1 MRAVIELRGA
11 EGACSVMPFAH
22 PKVSSKRKAIGVY
35 EVRGT
40 LGLIPLPPAGNGWGY
55 TLGIAEKE
63 TLAVVTY
70 SRKVLTV
77 KLYKDGQPC
86 DLVDAM
92 SLHAEL
98 MEPAPA
104 AQPVI

>member
-1 MRAVIELRGA
+1 
-11 EGACSVMPFAH
+11 MPFAH

-40 LGLIPLPPAGNGWGY
+40 LGLIPMPPAGNGWGY
-55 TLGIAEKE
+55 SMGVAEKDIS
-63 TLAVVTY
+63 AVVTY

-77 KLYKDGQPC
+77 KLYKDGQPY

-92 SLHAEL
+92 SLHTEL
-98 MEPAPA
+98 MEPEPT

>member
-11 EGACSVMPFAH
+11 QGACSVMPFAH
-22 PKVSSKRKAIGVY
+22 PKVLSKRKAIGVY

-55 TLGIAEKE
+55 SMGVAEKDVS
-63 TLAVVTY
+63 AVVTY

-77 KLYKDGQPC
+77 KLYRDGQPC

-98 MEPAPA
+98 MEPEPA
-104 AQPVI
+104 AQPVV

>member
-11 EGACSVMPFAH
+11 EGVCSVMPFAH

-55 TLGIAEKE
+55 SMGVAEKDVS
-63 TLAVVTY
+63 AVVTY